1 MIKNKISL
9 KKLIFLTVLF
19 ITLFIVLIQSV
30 CIGIMLNMLQEQKQT
45 ALNTMVAQSANE
57 IEKKLGVVSTLQDY
71 IATSSDLKALLT
83 NAGGGESR
91 REILSR
97 LLFARQFFDD
107 NVTVILV
114 DTGGKYDVFFNPLN
128 ESEAAAVDEMCAER
142 LQNGISDTVFFTI
155 EEGRYRELYICSVQ
169 PLLFDTTDTVG
180 SKNIGSSIVINR
192 VNIYR
197 LLRDMDYADNASL
210 EFENTDSSQNIS
222 FMELSGEN
230 VMRSSPRK
238 IHGTRYTVSGAMI
251 YRSQG
256 SSAFSII
263 IMLVLELFAIVV
275 LFLCINYILLNR
287 FITRPVQKIVGFMDN
302 FILHNSKERLSD
314 SAVDEFSLLSHH
326 INTMLDNNEAV
337 LKKIFSTQQKLYEAE
352 LSEKSAIFYSLQNQI
367 NPHFLYNTL
376 DCINGLALSGNAS
389 EIATVTA
396 SLSAILRYALNYDSE
411 TTVDEEI
418 HMLAEYSK
426 ILRAR
431 FGARVEMNFDFDD
444 DIWDKKILRMLL
456 QPLVENAVKH
466 GLNDLQTGVL
476 TINVEGFV
484 TSGVLTF
491 TVFDNGCGIMP
502 EKLAEI
508 NARLTDDTQAV
519 TDSSIGIVNIHRR
532 IMLHYGSAYGLKI
545 ESAYGHYTKITVTMP
560 ES

>member
-1 MIKNKISL
+1 MKKNKISL

-19 ITLFIVLIQSV
+19 ITLFMVLIQSV
-30 CIGIMLNMLQEQKQT
+30 CIGIMLKTLDGQKQT

-71 IATSSDLKALLT
+71 IATSSDIKSLLT
-83 NAGGGESR
+83 GASGGEAR
-91 REILSR
+91 REILSG

-114 DTGGKYDVFFNPLN
+114 DTNGKYDVFFNPLN
-128 ESEAAAVDEMCAER
+128 ENEAAVVDKMCAER
-142 LQNGISDTVFFTI
+142 MQNGIADTVFFTI

-197 LLRDMDYADNASL
+197 LLRDMEYADNASL
-210 EFENTDSSQNIS
+210 EFENTDNSQKLS
-222 FMELSGEN
+222 FMKLSGEN
-230 VMRSSPRK
+230 VMRSSPLK
-238 IHGTRYTVSGAMI
+238 IHGTVYTVSGAMI
-251 YRSQG
+251 YRSRG
-256 SSAFSII
+256 SSVFNII

-275 LFLCINYILLNR
+275 LFLCINYILLNK

-302 FILHNSKERLSD
+302 FILHNSKERLAD
-314 SAVDEFSLLSHH
+314 SSVDEFSLLSHH

-337 LKKIFSTQQKLYEAE
+337 LKKIFFTQQKLYEAE

-376 DCINGLALSGNAS
+376 DCINGLAVSGNAD

-396 SLSAILRYALNYDSE
+396 SLSAILRYALNYTSE

-431 FGARVEMNFDFDD
+431 FGARVEMNFDFADE
-444 DIWDKKILRMLL
+444 IWDKKILRMLL

-466 GLNDLQTGVL
+466 GLNDLQTNVL
-476 TINVEGFV
+476 TIDVEGGI
-484 TSGVLTF
+484 SDGALTF
-491 TVFDNGCGIMP
+491 TVLDNGCGIPP

-508 NARLTDDTQAV
+508 NARLADSSQDV
-519 TDSSIGIVNIHRR
+519 SDSSIGIVNIHRR
-532 IMLHYGSAYGLKI
+532 IAMRCGSEYGLKI
-545 ESAYGHYTKITVTMP
+545 ESEYGRYTKITVTMP
-560 ES
+560 NL